1 MSLPGFYRI
10 IRPANS
16 VVAGLA
22 AALAYLLATGTLVPG
37 VILPVAVVILVTG
50 AGNTINDYFDL
61 PIDRINRPARPLPSG
76 QITPGQAL
84 WFAALLFVAGIGISL
99 FTTPIC
105 IFFAVVNSVVLIT
118 YAARLKTTPFLGNV
132 AVAYLSG
139 SIFLFGGGFAGLAGL
154 VNNIVVAVMTFLAM
168 VAREI
173 MKDAEDVPGDLT
185 KGAKTLPI
193 IYGIRKAT
201 LAAVIF
207 SLGAVAISFY
217 PYYRWGIW
225 YLAGIIP
232 VDLIILYAAVRS
244 ARCRD
249 PECITRS
256 RATDIIKY
264 GMFASLIVFTL
275 SAVFLTI
282 PGT

>member
-84 WFAALLFVAGIGISL
+84 WFAAFLFVAGIGISL

-154 VNNIVVAVMTFLAM
+154 FNNIVIAVMTFLAM

-207 SLGAVAISFY
+207 SLGAIAISFF
-217 PYYRWGIW
+217 PFYRWGIW

-232 VDLIILYAAVRS
+232 VDLIILYAAVSS
-244 ARCRD
+244 ARCRE
-249 PECITRS
+249 PECIAGS

-264 GMFASLIVFTL
+264 GMFASLVVFTI
-275 SAVFLTI
+275 SAIFLTI